1 MSKLETKDLINVGI
15 FSAIY
20 VIVVFLIGMLGY
32 IPILMVTYPIYLP
45 LIAGIPFMLFITK
58 VEKFG
63 MISLMALT
71 CGLIMFLTG
80 HTWLPILTAIIFG
93 VLSDLIIKKGKYK
106 SFKYIAI
113 GYGVFANWFLG
124 PFLPFWLM
132 RDIYIQHIQE
142 NMGTEYANSLLS
154 LTPNW
159 LPFVIIIVFFISG
172 VVGAYLGRSVLK
184 KHFQRAGI
192 L

>member
-1 MSKLETKDLINVGI
+1 MSKLEAKDLINVGI
-15 FSAIY
+15 FSALYI
-20 VIVVFLIGMLGY
+20 IIVFLVGMIGY
-32 IPILMVTYPIYLP
+32 IPILLISFPIFIP

-63 MISLMALT
+63 MISLMALI
-71 CGLIMFLTG
+71 CSLIMFLTG
-80 HTWLPILTAIIFG
+80 HTWMPILTAIIFG
-93 VLSDLIIKKGKYK
+93 VLGDLIIKKGNYK

-124 PFLPFWLM
+124 AFLPFWVM
-132 RDIYIQHIQE
+132 RDSYIQYIRGS
-142 NMGTEYANSLLS
+142 MGNEYANSLLS

-159 LPFVIIIVFFISG
+159 LPFVIVITVFIFGII
-172 VVGAYLGRSVLK
+172 GAYLGRAVLK